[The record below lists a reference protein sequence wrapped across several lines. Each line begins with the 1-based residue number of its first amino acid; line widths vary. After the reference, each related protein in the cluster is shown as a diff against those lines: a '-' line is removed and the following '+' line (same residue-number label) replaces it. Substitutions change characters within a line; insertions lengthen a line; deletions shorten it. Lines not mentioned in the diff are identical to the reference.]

1 MRRAAPVA
9 VAMIALLLAA
19 CGRENLR
26 VPPPRIVQ
34 VEVTKYVPVPDEL
47 TAPCTLYAPAEQTYA
62 EAKRL
67 ALVRLESLKEC
78 NGRLARIRA
87 LGGSEAKP

>member
-1 MRRAAPVA
+1 MRLALA
-9 VAMIALLLAA
+9 VIASAMLLTA
-19 CGRENLR
+19 CGKQNLR
-26 VPPPRIVQ
+26 IDPPKIVQ
-34 VEVTKYVPVPDEL
+34 VEVTKFVPVPAEL
-47 TAPCTLYAPAEQTYA
+47 TEPCTLYAPAEQTYA

-87 LGGSEAKP
+87 LGTEAKP

>member
-1 MRRAAPVA
+1 MRHS
-9 VAMIALLLAA
+9 VAMIAVALLATA
-19 CGRENLR
+19 CTHQNLK
-26 VPPPRIVQ
+26 VDPPKIVQ

>member
-9 VAMIALLLAA
+9 VAMVALLLAA

-26 VPPPRIVQ
+26 VPPPKIVQ
-34 VEVTKYVPVPDEL
+34 VEVARYVPVPVEL
-47 TAPCTLYAPAEQTYA
+47 TEPCTLYAPAEQTYA

-78 NGRLARIRA
+78 NARLARIRA
-87 LGGSEAKP
+87 LAGDKTP